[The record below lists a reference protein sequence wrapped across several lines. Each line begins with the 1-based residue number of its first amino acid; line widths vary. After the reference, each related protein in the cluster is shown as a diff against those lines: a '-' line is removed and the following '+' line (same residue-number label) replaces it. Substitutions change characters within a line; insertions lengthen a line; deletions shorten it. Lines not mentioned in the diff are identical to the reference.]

1 MKLTGLSKLVAMEA
15 KLFLRDP
22 TALFFGLLF
31 PPLLLAVLGSI
42 PGFREPS
49 KDLGG
54 LRVIDIY
61 VPIVIAFVLAMLA
74 LSLVPTVLATYRE
87 RGVLRRLATTP
98 LPPGRLLLAQMVT
111 AVTTALLAVIL
122 VIAVGSLAFGVA
134 MPKQVGGFL
143 LALVLG
149 SASVF
154 AIGLVLAAVAP
165 TGRAA
170 SGLGSILFF
179 PMVFFAGL
187 YVPREVMPD
196 VLRRISD
203 FTPLGATV
211 QSMQDATNGAWPSAL
226 HLAVMAGVTVVA
238 GLAAAKLFRW
248 E

>member
-1 MKLTGLSKLVAMEA
+1 LTGLSKLVAMEA
-15 KLFLRDP
+15 KLFLRDL

-61 VPIVIAFVLAMLA
+61 VSIVIAFVLAMLA

-154 AIGLVLAAVAP
+154 AISLVLAAVAP

-187 YVPREVMPD
+187 YVSREVMPD

>member
-1 MKLTGLSKLVAMEA
+1 VKSNGLSKLVAMEA

-22 TALFFGLLF
+22 TAVFFGVLF

-42 PGFREPS
+42 PGFREPT

-54 LRVIDIY
+54 LRVIDVY

-111 AVTTALLAVIL
+111 SVTTALLTMIL

-170 SGLGSILFF
+170 SGLGSVLFF

-211 QSMQDATNGAWPSAL
+211 QSLQDATNGAWPSGL
-226 HLAVMAGVTVVA
+226 HLAVMAAVTAMA
-238 GLAAAKLFRW
+238 GLAAARLFRW

>member
-1 MKLTGLSKLVAMEA
+1 VKLTGLSKLVAMEA
-15 KLFLRDP
+15 KLLLRDP
-22 TALFFGLLF
+22 TAVFFGVLF

-42 PGFREPS
+42 PGFREPT

-74 LSLVPTVLATYRE
+74 LSLVPTALATYRE
-87 RGVLRRLATTP
+87 RGILRRLATTP
-98 LPPGRLLLAQMVT
+98 LPPARLLLAQMVT
-111 AVTTALLAVIL
+111 GVTTALITVTL
-122 VIAVGSLAFGVA
+122 VIAVGSVVFGVA

-149 SASVF
+149 VASVF

-179 PMVFFAGL
+179 PMLFFAGL

-211 QSMQDATNGAWPSAL
+211 QSLQDATNGAWPSAL
-226 HLAVMAGVTVVA
+226 HLAVMAVATVVA
-238 GLAAAKLFRW
+238 GLAAARLFRW

>member
-1 MKLTGLSKLVAMEA
+1 MKSNGLSKLVAMEA
-15 KLFLRDP
+15 RLFLRDP
-22 TALFFGLLF
+22 TALFFGVLF
-31 PPLLLAVLGSI
+31 PPLLLAILGSI

-54 LRVIDIY
+54 LRVIDVY
-61 VPIVIAFVLAMLA
+61 VPIVMAFVLAMLA

-111 AVTTALLAVIL
+111 SVTTALLTMIL
-122 VIAVGSLAFGVA
+122 VIAVGALAFGVP
-134 MPKQVGGFL
+134 MPKQVVGFL

-170 SGLGSILFF
+170 SGLGSVLFF

-196 VLRRISD
+196 VLRRIGD

-211 QSMQDATNGAWPSAL
+211 QSLQDATNGAWPSGL
-226 HLAVMAGVTVVA
+226 HLAVMAAVTVVA
-238 GLAAAKLFRW
+238 GLAAARLFRW

>member
-1 MKLTGLSKLVAMEA
+1 MRLTGLPKLVRMEA
-15 KLFLRDP
+15 RLFLRDP
-22 TALFFGLLF
+22 TAVFFGVLF

-42 PGFREPS
+42 PGFREPT

-54 LRVIDIY
+54 LRVIDVY
-61 VPIVIAFVLAMLA
+61 VPIVIGFVLAMLA
-74 LSLVPTVLATYRE
+74 LSLVPTYLATYRE
-87 RGVLRRLATTP
+87 RGILRRLATTP

-111 AVTTALLAVIL
+111 SVTTAVITVIL
-122 VIAVGSLAFGVA
+122 VVALGSLAFGVA
-134 MPKQVGGFL
+134 MPKQIVGFL

-149 SASVF
+149 AASVF

-179 PMVFFAGL
+179 PMLFFAGL
-187 YVPREVMPD
+187 YVPRDVMPD

-211 QSMQDATNGAWPSAL
+211 QSLQDATNGAWPSAL
-226 HLAVMAGVTVVA
+226 HLTVMAVVTVVA
-238 GLAAAKLFRW
+238 GLAAARLFRW